1 MDNGRWVTISGRR
14 VFIRTNQHP
23 MDAFIKNIKPK
34 EDKKEQYIQL
44 IVDEINNDYEKMDP
58 EDKEWADNFTNYLDV
73 MGYDSS
79 KDFKEDIMFMALK
92 HDNDN
97 YSKGGS
103 KELNFNLYD
112 DGDIELEDGTLYSY
126 RKAVTEAKK
135 RIKYFNKQS
144 YDEEE

>member
-23 MDAFIKNIKPK
+23 MDAFIKNTKPK

-103 KELNFNLYD
+103 KELDFNLHD